1 MCHKVV
7 VDGDHNR
14 EEPSAMKSITIGLDL
29 AKHVFQVHGVDEDGN
44 VMFRRRLR
52 RSEVSAFFE
61 RLPSSLVGMEAC
73 SSAHYWA
80 DELRTLGHEVRLMPP
95 SYVKPYVK
103 RGKNDAADA
112 EAICEAVTR
121 PTMRF
126 VPVKSPEQQSVLM
139 LHRTRDLLIR
149 QRTMLANAFR
159 AHLSE
164 FGIIAA
170 QGIANLAKLAAI
182 ATNNEDRRIPP
193 LARTCLL
200 AIIGQLADL
209 QARIGGI
216 DRAIHAWHRA
226 NEASRRLETIPGVG
240 PITASA
246 IAATITDPTLFASGR
261 HLAAWF
267 GLVPRQNSSGGK
279 ERLGRISKQGDPY
292 IRRLLVVGA
301 HAVLRYAR
309 GKKATSNPWMV
320 GLLARRPY
328 KVAAVALANKMARIA
343 WAILTRGEIYRRPVM
358 A

>member
-1 MCHKVV
+1 
-7 VDGDHNR
+7 
-14 EEPSAMKSITIGLDL
+14 MKSITIGLDL
-29 AKHVFQVHGVDEDGN
+29 AKNVFQVHGVDEDGN
-44 VMFRRRLR
+44 VVFRRRLR
-52 RSEVSAFFE
+52 RSEVAAFFE

-73 SSAHYWA
+73 ASAHYWA
-80 DELRTLGHEVRLMPP
+80 HELRMLGHEVRLMPP

-103 RGKNDAADA
+103 RSKNDAADA

-126 VPVKSPEQQSVLM
+126 VPVKSAEQQSVLM

-164 FGIIAA
+164 FGIVAA
-170 QGIANLAKLAAI
+170 QGIANLSKLAAI
-182 ATNNEDRRIPP
+182 VTNYEDRRIPL

-200 AIIGQLADL
+200 AILGQLADL

-216 DRAIHAWHRA
+216 DRAIHTWHRA
-226 NEASRRLETIPGVG
+226 NDASRRLETIPGIG

-246 IAATITDPTLFASGR
+246 IAATVTDPSLFSSGR

-309 GKKATSNPWMV
+309 GKRAVSSPWMV
-320 GLLARRPY
+320 ELLARRPY

-343 WAILTRGEIYRRPVM
+343 WAILARGEVYRRPVM